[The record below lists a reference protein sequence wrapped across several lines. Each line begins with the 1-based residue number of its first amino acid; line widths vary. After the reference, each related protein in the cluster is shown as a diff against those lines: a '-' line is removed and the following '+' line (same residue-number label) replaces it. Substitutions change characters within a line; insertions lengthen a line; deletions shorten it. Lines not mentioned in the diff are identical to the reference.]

1 MALYWHVERTMNQR
15 FPFRITICDDD
26 GIRLAVRAQDKW
38 PGPQGNVFCLREPRG
53 SAADEP
59 LTPVERVPIVSV
71 QRMGKRV
78 SVVLDRK
85 TRKRC
90 DFLFLKRAYKNRPGE
105 YEQIYFRTQVGLR
118 AHKTRNRLQI
128 RGGDGLSVA
137 VDTQERYPWRF
148 PDAEVRREPLAAG
161 DYALYVSER
170 LVAVV
175 ERKSHENL
183 LGDLGAIQVFHQQ
196 LADLASYPRAAVV
209 VEAQYADFLD
219 AKRLQGRVS
228 PRRLARA
235 LAELAAL
242 HPTVPLVYAGNR
254 KLANQWVQAYFS
266 AVAGSLA
273 DLPSEH
279 AADPSPRYAGEHERI
294 DDAVRRGIVE
304 TLPDGF
310 RFRDLRSHFPD
321 VPDSRLRRVL
331 SRLRAQ
337 GRIVTEGRASGT
349 RYRVIP
355 AGESG

>member
-1 MALYWHVERTMNQR
+1 MALYWHVERTMNER
-15 FPFRITICDDD
+15 FPFRITISDDD

-59 LTPVERVPIVSV
+59 LTPVERVPVVSV
-71 QRMGKRV
+71 QRMGRRV

-105 YEQIYFRTQVGLR
+105 YEQIYFRTQSGLR

-128 RGGDGLSVA
+128 RGGGELSIA

-148 PDAEVRREPLAAG
+148 PKANVRREPLAAG
-161 DYALYVSER
+161 DYALYVAER
-170 LVAVV
+170 VVAVV
-175 ERKSHENL
+175 ERKSYENL
-183 LGDLGAIQVFHQQ
+183 LGDLGAVQVFHQQ
-196 LADLASYPRAAVV
+196 LADLAAYPRAAVV

-219 AKRLQGRVS
+219 TKRLQGRVS
-228 PRRLARA
+228 PTRLARA

-242 HPTVPLVYAGNR
+242 HPSVPVVYAGNR
-254 KLANQWVQAYFS
+254 KLANQWVQAYFF

-273 DLPSEH
+273 DLPPQPVAE
-279 AADPSPRYAGEHERI
+279 PSPRYAGEPERT
-294 DDAVRRGIVE
+294 DDAVRRAILE
-304 TLPDGF
+304 TLPVEF
-310 RFRDLRSHFPD
+310 RFRDLSVRFPD
-321 VPDSRLRRVL
+321 VADSRLRRVL

-337 GRIVTEGRASGT
+337 GRIVTEGRGSGT
-349 RYRVIP
+349 RYRRP
-355 AGESG
+355 TEDESG